1 MHGEWQTQPSWV
13 LIPPS
18 LAAATPQLLVDR
30 LSCAA
35 AAAFV
40 GFAAEILVPDLQE
53 GCPEL
58 LDPEGVD
65 NGVHGRVA
73 MGEEDGDVGED
84 VRCLAGWAEQSDA
97 VEDVQREPAERKEE
111 ENQREGLGDLQ
122 LLPVILLGVVGAG
135 GDLLV
140 ELRADEVEDFQVDE
154 QHQQQGRQD
163 PDEEVEV
170 HHVLHADDRLEL
182 ALDDK
187 LRVADIQI
195 PSPQHLVQVI
205 PTEHWG
211 ESHQKGDD
219 PTAGDGHC
227 CSPGCHHALVPVQE
241 K

>member
-1 MHGEWQTQPSWV
+1 
-13 LIPPS
+13 
-18 LAAATPQLLVDR
+18 
-30 LSCAA
+30 
-35 AAAFV
+35 
-40 GFAAEILVPDLQE
+40 
-53 GCPEL
+53 
-58 LDPEGVD
+58 
-65 NGVHGRVA
+65 

-227 CSPGCHHALVPVQE
+227 CSPGCHHALIPVQE